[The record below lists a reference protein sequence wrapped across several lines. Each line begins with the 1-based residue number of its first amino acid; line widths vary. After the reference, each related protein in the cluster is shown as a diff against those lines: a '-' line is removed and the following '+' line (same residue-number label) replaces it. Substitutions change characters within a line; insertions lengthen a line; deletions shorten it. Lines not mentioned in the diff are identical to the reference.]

1 MFWGIFILALA
12 LVTLPFVWHSSA
24 SPTPQQQ
31 KPSISMPNALTGQ
44 VGVAFNTNL
53 YLTGTGYPLPT
64 LSVTPASQNGISVA
78 TNNLGSTGISSY
90 AANVK
95 VTGTPLAAGTYT
107 FDVKATNSKGS
118 DTERLTITIAPAPI
132 AVTGVS
138 VSPSPAPAMPPGDTI
153 YLTATLTPSNATNQ
167 VVTWSSSNNAVATV
181 DPSGLV
187 TAVTDGTATITA
199 TTQDGGENGYLVDH
213 RYNRNCA
220 CRGC

>member
-1 MFWGIFILALA
+1 MKKRTMFWGIFILALA

-24 SPTPQQQ
+24 APTPEQ
-31 KPSISMPNALTGQ
+31 KPSISMPSALTGQ

-53 YLTGTGYPLPT
+53 YLTGTGYPLPK
-64 LSVTPASQNGISVA
+64 LSVTPASQNGISDT

-132 AVTGVS
+132 AVTGIS
-138 VSPSPAPAMPPGDTI
+138 VSPSAPPAM
-153 YLTATLTPSNATNQ
+153 
-167 VVTWSSSNNAVATV
+167 
-181 DPSGLV
+181 
-187 TAVTDGTATITA
+187 
-199 TTQDGGENGYLVDH
+199 
-213 RYNRNCA
+213 
-220 CRGC
+220 